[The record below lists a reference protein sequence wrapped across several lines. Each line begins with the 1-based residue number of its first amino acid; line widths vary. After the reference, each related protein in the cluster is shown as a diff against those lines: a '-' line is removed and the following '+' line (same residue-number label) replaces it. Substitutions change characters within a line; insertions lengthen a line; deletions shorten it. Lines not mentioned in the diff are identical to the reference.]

1 MKKAKI
7 AFGILLFFLSV
18 FCTNF
23 SCVNKAYAKQKDNI
37 QLSNYVFECGY
48 KNQTFT
54 FFTNQ
59 FLKEIR
65 LSKYQTETLSKNQ
78 NRLRLAHQL
87 KAMGFSKKESLD
99 YAFPELKHIVL
110 KLSQKL
116 NIDTVQDS
124 VFVVKNKCK
133 LSFKDGS
140 SGSFFNVEDFYN
152 QVFRKKDTRIIKTNV
167 LVSKTKYNKTLKN
180 EFVERGC
187 FSTSFKTSAETRKN
201 NIRTALSIF
210 DGLILDIGEILS
222 FNQITGSRT
231 KENGYSSAK
240 IISGGVFT
248 SGFGGGVCQVSTT
261 LYNACLLSGLEIKE
275 VHNHS
280 LPVGYVEPSFDAMV
294 NIGSSDLV
302 IKNNTDGKI
311 IITTSFED
319 DICKVKIFGKPN
331 RFKIKRVSEKTEN
344 ITAPPD
350 VIETDISKHPDHVLE
365 VGEEKRISYAKDGY
379 KSKGSL
385 EYFDQAGNFVK
396 RVVIRK
402 DSYAP
407 VKGIILKREK

>member
-1 MKKAKI
+1 M
-7 AFGILLFFLSV
+7 SV
-18 FCTNF
+18 FCSNF
-23 SCVNKAYAKQKDNI
+23 SYVNKSYARKNDDI
-37 QLSNYVFECGY
+37 QLSNYIFECNH

-54 FFTNQ
+54 FFTNH

-65 LSKYQTETLSKNQ
+65 LSQYQKNILSKNQ
-78 NRLRLAHQL
+78 NRLSLAQKL
-87 KAMGFSKKESLD
+87 KAVGFSKKESLD
-99 YAFPELKHIVL
+99 YAFPELNHIVSR
-110 KLSQKL
+110 LSKKL
-116 NIDTVQDS
+116 NIDTVKDS
-124 VFVVKNKCK
+124 VFVEKNKCK

-152 QVFRKKDTRIIKTNV
+152 QVFQQNDTRIIKINILV
-167 LVSKTKYNKTLKN
+167 LKTKHNKSIKN

-201 NIRTALSIF
+201 NIKTALSIF
-210 DGLILDIGEILS
+210 DGLILDIGETLS

-248 SGFGGGVCQVSTT
+248 NGFGGGVCQVSTT
-261 LYNACLLSGLEIKE
+261 LYNACLLAGLEIKE

-311 IITTSFED
+311 IITTSFEN

-331 RFKIKRVSEKTEN
+331 KYKIKRVSEKTEI

-350 VIETDISKHPDHVLE
+350 IVETDISQHPDHVLE

-385 EYFDQAGNFVK
+385 EYFDQDGKFVK
-396 RVVIRK
+396 KVVIRK